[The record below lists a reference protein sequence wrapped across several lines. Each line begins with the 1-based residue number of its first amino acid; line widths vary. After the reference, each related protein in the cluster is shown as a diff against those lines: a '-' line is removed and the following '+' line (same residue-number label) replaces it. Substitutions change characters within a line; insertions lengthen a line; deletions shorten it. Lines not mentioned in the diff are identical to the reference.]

1 MGLALYCTS
10 LLASRANGLLG
21 CDLLSFLRHLVLE
34 LDFTSLY
41 ESVLP
46 DIEFHPDFI
55 ESFVDFKVPIIS
67 PMATESWCSKVDDL
81 KKALLIEKIVYKYTL
96 NEILI
101 CGECKLFKDV
111 YISKFKKYPSCNLFR
126 VVAPF
131 MADFKD
137 FYDSE
142 CWVWY
147 LIGAMGKLVQYPIKA
162 KELQPTNAKKHV
174 VLLKLDILFTSTL

>member
-67 PMATESWCSKVDDL
+67 PMATESWCSKFVDDL
-81 KKALLIEKIVYKYTL
+81 KKALLIEDVVYKYTL

-142 CWVWY
+142 CWGWY
-147 LIGAMGKLVQYPIKA
+147 LIVK
-162 KELQPTNAKKHV
+162 
-174 VLLKLDILFTSTL
+174 